1 LPLSAGWRPV
11 DPDALPALIAE
22 RVARDPGIRR
32 VAVDGAPAAEPAALA
47 EALIEPLR
55 SLGRPAVHVR
65 AETFWRDASLRFE
78 YGRED
83 VDSYETWLDGAALRR
98 EVLDPI
104 VTAGTY
110 LPSLRD
116 PSTNRATRAARQPAE
131 PGTVLLVSGAL
142 LLSPYK
148 WEPLPFD
155 TTVHLTLTP
164 AARTR
169 RTAADQQWSLAAFE
183 RYDEQ
188 VEPIASAD
196 VVVKVD
202 DRRHPAIRL
211 ARSD

>member
-110 LPSLRD
+110 LPRLRD